1 MSVRVLSTVLSIMAE
16 PQRTS
21 DAPCDER
28 STRIVAES
36 MFRDLKAYGMPNDR
50 IIEIASR
57 LIGLVTSD
65 IKSRPET
72 TEGTTRAL

>member
-1 MSVRVLSTVLSIMAE
+1 MEAH
-16 PQRTS
+16 QRITP

-65 IKSRPET
+65 LKSTPPDPV
-72 TEGTTRAL
+72 TR

>member
-1 MSVRVLSTVLSIMAE
+1 MEAT
-16 PQRTS
+16 QRITP

-50 IIEIASR
+50 IIEIASQ

-65 IKSRPET
+65 LKSTPVPPR
-72 TEGTTRAL
+72 RAT

>member
-1 MSVRVLSTVLSIMAE
+1 MAAHQE
-16 PQRTS
+16 NT
-21 DAPCDER
+21 APCDER

-36 MFRDLKAYGMPNDR
+36 MFRDMKAYGMPNDR

-65 IKSRPET
+65 LKSTPVATRRPS
-72 TEGTTRAL
+72 